1 MLKINTAKGDMGV
14 AWMLKHNGTAIPVKI
29 HIYGAPGD
37 LDSNAEAA
45 IWMLKYSP
53 YPELKKFLQS
63 YIGYIASEEVLYT
76 EDDAKFREELRTT
89 LLRLPFNLGE
99 TVGMSKEEVTNALMS
114 LVADLDVQS
123 IYDLGD
129 SVDEHS
135 GDFVAK
141 DLNEMYIRV
150 RLNDEYNAASYNG
163 IGYFRIGSTYKDW
176 TDAIYMFVHDHPQI
190 KKVVVERD
198 VESDGEEGTNHRRV
212 MIDNMDRD
220 DFLSATK
227 LPFLGSRQVDNIF
240 KTCYDIISNGKFTD
254 LNSVRANSSRIT
266 RICDSLKREN
276 LTQNYRVKKASWA
289 TTPRNR

>member
-53 YPELKKFLQS
+53 SPAIKRFLQS
-63 YIGYIASEEVLYT
+63 YVGYIANNEVMYT
-76 EDDAKFREELRTT
+76 EDETKFRTDLKKA

-99 TVGMSKEEVTNALMS
+99 SVGMTKEEIADALIK
-114 LVADLDVQS
+114 LVDGIDISTLYDAGDTLD
-123 IYDLGD
+123 DHD
-129 SVDEHS
+129 

-141 DLNEMYIRV
+141 DLNETFIRV
-150 RLNDEYNAASYNG
+150 RMNDEYNAGSYNG

-190 KKVVVERD
+190 KTIVVERD
-198 VESDGEEGTNHRRV
+198 AESDGEEGSNRRRV
-212 MIDNMDRD
+212 MIDNMSRD
-220 DFLSATK
+220 EFLSATK
-227 LPFLGSRQVDNIF
+227 LPFLGSRQTEGIL
-240 KTCYDIISNGKFTD
+240 KTCYDIISHGNYSD
-254 LNSVRANSSRIT
+254 LSKVKANASRIS
-266 RICDSLKREN
+266 RICDTLKREN
-276 LTQNYRVKKASWA
+276 LIQNYKSMVAPWA
-289 TTPRNR
+289 TKPRNR